1 MMAMSKY
8 ALQHMKRGDNIVNS
22 ASVLAYEGDA
32 SKVDYSST
40 KGAIVTFTRALA
52 KQQAPKGI
60 RINAVA
66 PGIMYV
72 FLPPAVRAMT

>member
-1 MMAMSKY
+1 
-8 ALQHMKRGDNIVNS
+8 MKRGDNIINS
-22 ASVLAYEGDA
+22 ASVLAYKGDPT
-32 SKVDYSST
+32 KVDYSST

-52 KQQAPKGI
+52 QQQAPKGI

-72 FLPPAVRAMT
+72 ILPIVHHLSHLSLSCSKG